1 MAHAASRIVLY
12 FKFIL
17 FLPLFEVR
25 PATVCRGIPD
35 LVGPFIKPDSKSSSC
50 LSIAKYFQ
58 QCVIEKQGILQML

>member
-35 LVGPFIKPDSKSSSC
+35 LVGPFIKLDSK
-50 LSIAKYFQ
+50 
-58 QCVIEKQGILQML
+58 